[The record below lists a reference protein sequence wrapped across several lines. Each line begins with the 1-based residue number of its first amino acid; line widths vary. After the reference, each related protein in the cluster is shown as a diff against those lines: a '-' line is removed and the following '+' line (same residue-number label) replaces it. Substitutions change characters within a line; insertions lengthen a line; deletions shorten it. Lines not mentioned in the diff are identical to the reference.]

1 VYFTGV
7 YLQRW
12 IRMNQAEVSK
22 LVSALRFKV
31 QPRGWII
38 PTRETVNR
46 GQRGQLTG
54 THAHNQ
60 HRKLT
65 ISLNRIFYV
74 LRF

>member
-1 VYFTGV
+1 
-7 YLQRW
+7 
-12 IRMNQAEVSK
+12 MNQAEVSK

-54 THAHNQ
+54 IHAHNQ
-60 HRKLT
+60 HKSTQFLLIEYFT
-65 ISLNRIFYV
+65 F
-74 LRF
+74 